1 MDRQYL
7 TIQSGGAAFRQID
20 YDLSPVRE
28 EALKRMQRR
37 DISSHACHWIHHGQG
52 QRERTMKTGADEH
65 HTGVNNRRESSASTI
80 YMQDGCVGLFR
91 EVKT

>member
-37 DISSHACHWIHHGQG
+37 DISSHACHWIHRGQG

-65 HTGVNNRRESSASTI
+65 HTGVNN
-80 YMQDGCVGLFR
+80 
-91 EVKT
+91 